1 MNKDEL
7 YHSLQLE
14 FNKIN
19 KADELQQPLI
29 INNNKEHNLFFIYYI
44 IVYIYVY
51 YKLCTQTK
59 NI

>member
-1 MNKDEL
+1 MNHQNQSI
-7 YHSLQLE
+7 Y
-14 FNKIN
+14 KIKKN
-19 KADELQQPLI
+19 R
-29 INNNKEHNLFFIYYI
+29 NKEHNLFFIYYI

>member
-7 YHSLQLE
+7 YHSLQME

-29 INNNKEHNLFFIYYI
+29 INKEQNLFKST
-44 IVYIYVY
+44 IVNRNYS
-51 YKLCTQTK
+51 
-59 NI
+59 